1 MDEYL
6 DEEVE
11 TLKHAFD
18 STCRQWD
25 KEVAR
30 AAGTG
35 TTTTVQTYNKRSV
48 LSSFTDVLLLPVTI
62 VPRTVG
68 GAAQRVGGAA
78 VQGIAMLDPRRW
90 GAEATSDVGGGGYK
104 AQGEA
109 EPVVWAAEADD
120 EDEGEGDGDE

>member
-1 MDEYL
+1 MFEPNMDEYL

-18 STCRQWD
+18 ATCRQWD

-30 AAGTG
+30 ASGTH
-35 TTTTVQTYNKRSV
+35 TTVQTYNKRSV

-78 VQGIAMLDPRRW
+78 VQGIATVSYTHL
-90 GAEATSDVGGGGYK
+90 
-104 AQGEA
+104 
-109 EPVVWAAEADD
+109 
-120 EDEGEGDGDE
+120 